1 MLSLHSGLRY
11 EFYLPPCDMRK
22 GFNGLCGLVQNQL
35 GRSPDTGEVFIFM
48 SRDRTRLKLLR
59 WEPGGFVL
67 YYKQLEQGTFALPR
81 VSGTTAVITYP
92 ELVLLVEG
100 LKMETKVEKKRWKR

>member
-1 MLSLHSGLRY
+1 MLSLHSGLRF

-22 GFNGLCGLVQNQL
+22 GFNGLCGLVRNGL
-35 GRSPDTGEVFIFM
+35 GRQPDTGEVFIFLN
-48 SRDRTRLKLLR
+48 RDRTRLKLLR

-67 YYKQLEQGTFALPR
+67 YYKQLEQGRFALPR
-81 VSGTTAVITYP
+81 HSGKSLRFSYA

-100 LKMETKVEKKRWKR
+100 LAVETRVEKKRWKG